1 MKIRP
6 VVLLLVFLATITAAA
21 QQQSTSNHTGL
32 GMKPVFA
39 TIEKAVAEIEP
50 KSQMASSLASEV
62 AEPPAP
68 ASLLDSED
76 DPLARYHFFHNER
89 VHRLRQRAWRN
100 VFADPVYLFHYW
112 YTSRKGM
119 TLLHFRRGRVR
130 VGFETQRVQLPGDSR
145 GYATPARA
153 MDACHAFPSYHGGVC
168 RPLYYHEG
176 ERRYS
181 VTLRL
186 RFGR

>member
-1 MKIRP
+1 MEIRP
-6 VVLLLVFLATITAAA
+6 VVLLLVFLATITATA
-21 QQQSTSNHTGL
+21 QQQSMGSRAYAGTR
-32 GMKPVFA
+32 PVF
-39 TIEKAVAEIEP
+39 TTVEKAAAELEP
-50 KSQMASSLASEV
+50 RPQTAPSLAPDV
-62 AEPPAP
+62 AEPP
-68 ASLLDSED
+68 
-76 DPLARYHFFHNER
+76 ARYHFFHNER

-145 GYATPARA
+145 GYASPARA
-153 MDACHAFPSYHGGVC
+153 MDACHAFPSYQGGVC